1 MTKSENKIF
10 LFLCCSLA
18 ASIVFI
24 FILGLSLIGT
34 EAARQEHRIL
44 ETKTKTTTEYIYE
57 EFFTRKNINEL
68 LKKNEEVY
76 FSVLGFYAD
85 ETKSTDVAI
94 AILDYAIENEVP
106 LHLAFSIAYV
116 ESSYDIE
123 AVNDSNTNN
132 TIDRGL
138 FQLNSSS
145 FSSDVD
151 WFNPRE
157 SANLG
162 TLYLRNRYEN
172 NDSWEVSVMMY
183 NAGRASNVGNH
194 TMRYLSRVL
203 NKERQLDERFN
214 NFLRNI
220 DIDELEY

>member
-34 EAARQEHRIL
+34 EAARQEHRII

-85 ETKSTDVAI
+85 ETKNTDVAI